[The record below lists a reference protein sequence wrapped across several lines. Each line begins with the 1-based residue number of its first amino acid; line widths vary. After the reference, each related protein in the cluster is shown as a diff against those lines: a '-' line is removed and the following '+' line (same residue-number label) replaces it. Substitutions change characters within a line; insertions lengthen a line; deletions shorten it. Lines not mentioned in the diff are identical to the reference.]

1 MSRCPE
7 MEKRANSPTC
17 ADLVEIFYEQAKL
30 QKKST
35 PKAVLMLKSFLLL
48 VLPFPCPLL
57 CEPFVTLYATLIS
70 SSLAICIFAHMPY
83 TALLSFKCFHSS

>member
-30 QKKST
+30 QQQQKYPKSCAINVKKF
-35 PKAVLMLKSFLLL
+35 FL
-48 VLPFPCPLL
+48 C
-57 CEPFVTLYATLIS
+57 S
-70 SSLAICIFAHMPY
+70 
-83 TALLSFKCFHSS
+83 